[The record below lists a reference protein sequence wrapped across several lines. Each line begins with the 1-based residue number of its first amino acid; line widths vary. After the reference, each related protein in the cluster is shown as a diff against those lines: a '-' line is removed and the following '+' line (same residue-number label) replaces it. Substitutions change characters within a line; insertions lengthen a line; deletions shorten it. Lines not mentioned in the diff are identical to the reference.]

1 MKIQIVNNQDEPIG
15 VKERGELDYATDIY
29 RISALWLTNTKGE
42 SLLAKRARTKD
53 KDPGKWGPAVAG
65 TVDEG
70 ETYRQNIYKEAA
82 EEIGLSGVTFTEGV
96 KMHTLHPRQSFTQW
110 YTVKLDRTIASFTRQ
125 VSEVDAL
132 EWVNT
137 EQLKAELQANP
148 SKYIPNMQRIVD
160 ELGL

>member
-15 VKERGELDYATDIY
+15 VKERSELDYATDIY
-29 RISALWLTNTKGE
+29 RISALWLTNTKGQ
-42 SLLAKRARTKD
+42 SLLAKRAHTKD

-82 EEIGLSGVTFTEGV
+82 EEIGLSGVTFTKGV

-137 EQLKAELQANP
+137 EQLKAELQTNP
-148 SKYIPNMQRIVD
+148 GKYIPSM
-160 ELGL
+160 